1 MKELSSNIEYL
12 KDIIKDAIEW
22 NTDDAA
28 NIVLTNT
35 LNTVN
40 NIETDIL
47 GLSDEI
53 LTKWEPY
60 LSSKF
65 FALEKFLSVNFPHNT
80 KSDNVLHF
88 QNNLLEYENNTPI
101 QDFK

>member
-1 MKELSSNIEYL
+1 MKELSSNIQYL

-53 LTKWEPY
+53 LTK
-60 LSSKF
+60 
-65 FALEKFLSVNFPHNT
+65 
-80 KSDNVLHF
+80 
-88 QNNLLEYENNTPI
+88 
-101 QDFK
+101 

>member
-1 MKELSSNIEYL
+1 MKELSSNIQYL

-65 FALEKFLSVNFPHNT
+65 FALEKF
-80 KSDNVLHF
+80 
-88 QNNLLEYENNTPI
+88 Y
-101 QDFK
+101 